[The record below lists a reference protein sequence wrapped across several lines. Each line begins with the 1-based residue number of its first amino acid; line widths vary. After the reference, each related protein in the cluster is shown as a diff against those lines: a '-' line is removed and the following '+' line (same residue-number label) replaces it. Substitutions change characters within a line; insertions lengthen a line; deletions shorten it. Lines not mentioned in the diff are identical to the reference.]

1 MSTAIFVALQCCQCS
16 TMQASLSFSLQLCFF
31 SYMDVEFKM
40 IRRAARM
47 PGRNLFWC
55 NVMQVKQRKKS
66 SNKWICVVCN
76 QKQSVR
82 KVFAQGPKAKDLR
95 LFVQS
100 FNMSRKIAD
109 ENQPPES
116 VTEVDEWDGGHRMV
130 LGDQRK
136 RRTDWTEY
144 LEAED
149 HQEQVVTQEEGGDL
163 EPKFVTELPKE
174 MFKRPKLRNYGGGEG
189 GRDSYKPVFS
199 KRKAISQ
206 DEKPLECQKM
216 KDNRTI
222 GASQRG
228 DCQSMAETHK
238 ESRTWE
244 SKTPRGTSKWNAYIT
259 QEDDDGLRFRGGKT
273 AADQIMCEW
282 GNAILESN
290 TDYQKVEDDIH
301 PDFL

>member
-16 TMQASLSFSLQLCFF
+16 T
-31 SYMDVEFKM
+31 
-40 IRRAARM
+40 
-47 PGRNLFWC
+47 
-55 NVMQVKQRKKS
+55 MQVKQRKKS

-149 HQEQVVTQEEGGDL
+149 HQEQVVTQEEGGGDL